1 MTELLVTDPAAV
13 RPRPTDDVD
22 VVVAVS
28 TKTAYEHVQAQLR
41 ALGFQPDR
49 REHAPLCRFRTS
61 GDLVLDAMPLDE
73 GVLGFSN
80 RWYAH
85 TIETA
90 QHVDLE
96 SGLVIRATSAPAF
109 LATKWE
115 AYASR
120 GDDNPI
126 MSHDL
131 EDIIVLVAGRSSLP
145 DELRSAPSEL
155 RQHVAKCTG
164 DFIRHPSFDEVVE
177 DALPDARRFP
187 GLVNEVTE
195 RLRVIASE

>member
-1 MTELLVTDPAAV
+1 
-13 RPRPTDDVD
+13 
-22 VVVAVS
+22 
-28 TKTAYEHVQAQLR
+28 
-41 ALGFQPDR
+41 
-49 REHAPLCRFRTS
+49 
-61 GDLVLDAMPLDE
+61 
-73 GVLGFSN
+73 
-80 RWYAH
+80 
-85 TIETA
+85 
-90 QHVDLE
+90 
-96 SGLVIRATSAPAF
+96 
-109 LATKWE
+109 
-115 AYASR
+115 
-120 GDDNPI
+120 